1 MEQKSN
7 VQFRAKKEYKNR
19 REKFDLLLREIISN
33 SIHAVLIRQKKED
46 GFIPELSLDIIYK
59 EDQCKIKLRDNG
71 EGFTENNR
79 RYFEELDSINK
90 EKEEFNFHPLG
101 QGRLAIIFF
110 TDTALYDTVYRDK
123 DGVFRK
129 RSIPYPNTDQ
139 GLFSFDNFAEEGSSA
154 TDSYT
159 QLSLAIH
166 KQHTFG
172 RAKTFFKK
180 YPDTDTLKGWF
191 IETFFPFIVT
201 NDHLN
206 ISITLNG
213 ETKSIHKNSIEEEI
227 ESIPFEISFRDEK
240 KYQFKLWLIQKKEEL
255 HGENT
260 ITCFARDLRAELVDG
275 KLSYSIDNSEGHL
288 FYLTSDYFDENVDSK
303 GEKIEIPNESV
314 IEINKKINEVL
325 DNKYRKVIENNQKET
340 KRQIINFRK
349 KYPSLETFVD
359 RNSFIGGKNI
369 VKEDDLVKTA
379 IDEKSRIEKKFWT
392 HIDNDDNFQNED
404 TFDESEECQKL
415 LNSSLHIYVKHRESI
430 LKKLKNLVKEYDNE
444 GSPKPELESTIHELF
459 LRKGTTLSSSNN
471 INHLHNL
478 WILDDKYTIFSN
490 DFKAW
495 STKPGQ
501 SLSDI
506 YIWADNPEK
515 TKEILI
521 LELKSTTKAH
531 NAGKHK
537 EGMIAQVKRYAQ
549 DFYKNPSGSLNWD
562 VETNHVQY
570 LGVILARKTDIVKE
584 LKSNNV
590 SGYYRIPFL
599 SNSYYGDDSF
609 VKPESLDPMDKI
621 NIRIELYSYED
632 IYLLASSRN
641 DVFFRLLK
649 NEFEIETDEKAIEV

>member
-1 MEQKSN
+1 M
-7 VQFRAKKEYKNR
+7 
-19 REKFDLLLREIISN
+19 
-33 SIHAVLIRQKKED
+33 
-46 GFIPELSLDIIYK
+46 
-59 EDQCKIKLRDNG
+59 
-71 EGFTENNR
+71 
-79 RYFEELDSINK
+79 
-90 EKEEFNFHPLG
+90 
-101 QGRLAIIFF
+101 
-110 TDTALYDTVYRDK
+110 
-123 DGVFRK
+123 
-129 RSIPYPNTDQ
+129 
-139 GLFSFDNFAEEGSSA
+139 
-154 TDSYT
+154 
-159 QLSLAIH
+159 
-166 KQHTFG
+166 
-172 RAKTFFKK
+172 
-180 YPDTDTLKGWF
+180 
-191 IETFFPFIVT
+191 
-201 NDHLN
+201 
-206 ISITLNG
+206 
-213 ETKSIHKNSIEEEI
+213 
-227 ESIPFEISFRDEK
+227 
-240 KYQFKLWLIQKKEEL
+240 
-255 HGENT
+255 
-260 ITCFARDLRAELVDG
+260 
-275 KLSYSIDNSEGHL
+275 
-288 FYLTSDYFDENVDSK
+288 
-303 GEKIEIPNESV
+303 
-314 IEINKKINEVL
+314 
-325 DNKYRKVIENNQKET
+325 IENNQKET

-359 RNSFIGGKNI
+359 RDSFIGGKNI

-392 HIDNDDNFQNED
+392 HIDNDDNFQNEE

-459 LRKGTTLSSSNN
+459 LRRGTTLSSSNN

-490 DFKAW
+490 DFKAR

-531 NAGKHK
+531 NAGKHD

-549 DFYKNPSGSLNWD
+549 DFYNNPSGSLNWD

-621 NIRIELYSYED
+621 SIRIELYSYED